1 LRYRASLVEQ
11 RTGIKNSIHALLSK
25 SNVSPPFRDLF
36 CPSGMRFLSSL
47 ELAEERRFALSGK
60 LRILDAL
67 SQEIKLVEGVLKET
81 YRESEEALLLS
92 TLPGV
97 GMILSLTIL
106 SEIGEVGR
114 FHSAKHL
121 SSFAG
126 LVPSTHQSG
135 GHQRH
140 GRITKQGSRW
150 LRWALVEAAIHAAG
164 KPGPLR
170 DHYLKVKKKK
180 GAKVARVATARKMAT
195 YIYHMLKEKKT
206 YQELL
211 LSISRPSD
219 LG

>member
-1 LRYRASLVEQ
+1 
-11 RTGIKNSIHALLSK
+11 
-25 SNVSPPFRDLF
+25 
-36 CPSGMRFLSSL
+36 MRFLSSL
-47 ELAEERRFALSGK
+47 ELAEERRFALSGM
-60 LRILDAL
+60 LRVLDAL
-67 SQEIKLVEGVLKET
+67 SREIKLVDEALKGM
-81 YRESEEALLLS
+81 YRESEEARLLS

-106 SEIGEVGR
+106 SEIGDVGR

-121 SSFAG
+121 SSYAG

-140 GRITKQGSRW
+140 GRITKQGSRL
-150 LRWALVEAAIHAAG
+150 LRWALQEAAIHAAG

-170 DHYLKVKKKK
+170 DHYLKVKKK
-180 GAKVARVATARKMAT
+180 GPKVARVAVARKMAT

-206 YQELL
+206 YRELV
-211 LSISRPSD
+211 LSIPRPSD